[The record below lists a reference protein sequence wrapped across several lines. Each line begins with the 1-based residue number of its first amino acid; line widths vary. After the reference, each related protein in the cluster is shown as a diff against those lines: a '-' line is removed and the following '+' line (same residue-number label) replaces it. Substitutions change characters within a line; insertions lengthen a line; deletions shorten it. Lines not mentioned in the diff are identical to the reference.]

1 MSRLIVVSNRVTPPA
16 GKGEE
21 TVGGLAMALAAALRE
36 YSGLWFGW
44 SGKTTPEFS
53 GQLNLQRVEGVT
65 VATVDLEEA
74 DLNEY
79 YNGYANKTLWP
90 LFHYRQ
96 DLTAYDRS
104 FDEGYQRVNRR
115 FAETLAPL
123 IEEGDLIWV
132 HDYHL
137 IPLARELRELG
148 IKNRIGFFLHIP
160 WPAHQLLITLPR
172 HRQLVE
178 ALFAY
183 DLVGFQ
189 TPEYR
194 QAFEEYVLNEAR
206 GVAAGEDQLRAF
218 GRTLRT
224 GAFPIGID
232 AQDFAELSQ
241 SATAR
246 RTHDVMAA
254 HTAFRKMVIG
264 VDRLDYS
271 KGVEERF
278 FGFERLLAAHPELRR
293 EVLFL
298 QIAPISREG
307 VEAYREIRARLDALS
322 GRINGEYADIDWNPV
337 RYVNRNYRRD
347 ELAGIYRAA
356 KVALVTPLRDGM
368 NLVAKEFVAAQDPAD
383 PGVLVLSRFA
393 GAANQLKSA
402 LIVNP
407 NSPEEIAEAL
417 HRALSMDLMERI
429 ERWRSL
435 FDNVQREDVT
445 AWRDAF
451 VRALAA
457 TREADRVRTAEGP
470 FYGEQAR
477 PLSVQARLH
486 PDLGAVGAG
495 QGEAGAT
502 PALRDPE
509 ACGEPSALR
518 LPPGT
523 GRGLQVMGRDQGTVP
538 RPPRA

>member
-123 IEEGDLIWV
+123 IEEDDLIWV

-137 IPLARELRELG
+137 IPLARELRALG

-160 WPAHQLLITLPR
+160 WPARRLLLTLPD
-172 HRQLVE
+172 HEALVE

-183 DLVGFQ
+183 DLLGFQ
-189 TPEYR
+189 TEDSAS
-194 QAFEEYVLNEAR
+194 AFRDYVISEAGGR
-206 GVAAGEDQLRAF
+206 VDDQGVAHAF
-218 GRTLRT
+218 GRSARV
-224 GAFPIGID
+224 GAFPIGLD
-232 AQDFAELSQ
+232 VESFEAAASGEVAKAEFERMQVSLNGR
-241 SATAR
+241 AMI
-246 RTHDVMAA
+246 V
-254 HTAFRKMVIG
+254 G

-271 KGVEERF
+271 KGLEERF
-278 FGFERLLAAHPELRR
+278 LAYEQVLADREELR
-293 EVLFL
+293 EQVFLL
-298 QIAPISREG
+298 QIATPSRED
-307 VEAYREIRARLDALS
+307 VDAYQEIRARLDAVT
-322 GRINGEYADIDWNPV
+322 GRINGAFATIDWVPI
-337 RYVNRNYRRD
+337 RYVNRGYRRD
-347 ELAGIYRAA
+347 ELAGVYRAA
-356 KVALVTPLRDGM
+356 KIGLVTPLRDGM
-368 NLVAKEFVAAQDPAD
+368 NLVAKEYVAAQDPAD
-383 PGVLVLSRFA
+383 PGVLVLSQFA
-393 GAANQLKSA
+393 GASEQMGQA

-407 NSPEEIAEAL
+407 FNREEVAEAIVRGL
-417 HRALSMDLMERI
+417 AMERA
-429 ERWRSL
+429 ERVDRWSALMDDLR
-435 FDNVQREDVT
+435 RTDVS
-445 AWRDAF
+445 AWRDAY
-451 VRALAA
+451 VAALA
-457 TREADRVRTAEGP
+457 G
-470 FYGEQAR
+470 G
-477 PLSVQARLH
+477 
-486 PDLGAVGAG
+486 
-495 QGEAGAT
+495 
-502 PALRDPE
+502 
-509 ACGEPSALR
+509 
-518 LPPGT
+518 
-523 GRGLQVMGRDQGTVP
+523 
-538 RPPRA
+538 